1 MTQKKDWYERSFTNW
16 DNRFE
21 TSEGLNVLIARK
33 APRMVDYE
41 KSHGKLHD
49 NNLSTLVSEH
59 ALPFIL
65 WDDYPRISVV
75 DDAIYYGTTFENV
88 ISWLKTIRYFTD
100 REPLTKAN
108 LIANPV
114 VRAKEAKVLD
124 NIDLTGVEVISD
136 ENIPYYIERLTTS
149 FLELGKPFDIE
160 FPILYFHKP
169 SSFLY
174 HSDEILTILKNI
186 FECEVYQVNHI
197 PTQADSEDDA
207 PTDITKESKIADF
220 HTNYSILFS
229 SSLAEGNTN
238 IEFAKFRLFVSK
250 DEMCL
255 TSYVPSVFSEEI
267 LTEESPLF
275 AGTLFESL
283 WKEAYVPPIR
293 ELIPSAEKSYL
304 DYLLRIYKVEKI
316 DRYQWDYQ
324 QEQVELLRQRSLMIL
339 ANYFCS
345 YAHLL
350 KKKRQIIRLSEQLG
364 CPITGLKLYD
374 LQLLFGP
381 KLASLFVTKLN
392 ECWEDN
398 QIPSVFTLPEHAT
411 LSPEFLDFLTKDV
424 IPEPYADNYY
434 SENEQ
439 DWRRSEN
446 LSESLS
452 SMFNN
457 MHFHIEKA
465 SRGNQPN
472 TFERLRFGV
481 SYDSMCY
488 NLSRKQKHTIGDNM
502 YLSLHWWIDK
512 KIDEGSIVPKYDKIQ
527 YLNKYYWRRLFRA
540 GENEDRYFGQL
551 VRITIYV
558 FDHISRYLGEE
569 NSIERDF
576 VENIFAVIFS
586 NNFFKDS
593 SLTRLGKINWG
604 EPRFAGTGY
613 RLSFHNDGITEATYL
628 IDYLLR
634 MQILKEIDDYT
645 PHLSLINTPLINEFR
660 NGTPL
665 ESETE
670 EKIQNY
676 LKILIP
682 LLHDNISVE
691 KVLGTM
697 NRIMISDFG
706 LYNIQLTQWKE
717 KTAIPFFDHMINYPE
732 TEVDSN
738 DLFQKFRDEIAT
750 LFLKSYAITSH
761 EIWDIYRDLPER
773 QKALSERYKTLAG
786 KSIALAEKCGELA
799 GMYEELLKNKEISLS
814 EKNKEICFKRYTELI
829 QICDKLPEN
838 NKVSFS
844 DKDMDLD
851 AQSHPKLSG
860 QEKDLFLF
868 YAELKERYKELAAK
882 DTGLPKNDPLVR
894 FKPDSKADRIYQ
906 QTLYTLYNFSELI
919 QAIYSF
925 NDEDYVS
932 FIVKEKMSL
941 IDCETIK
948 EYIPITKD
956 DFNDFQLRYNYYC
969 ENKKTFFEK
978 AKKMIGHESVNQGNP
993 TESH

>member
-1 MTQKKDWYERSFTNW
+1 MAQKKDWYEHSFTNW

-33 APRMVDYE
+33 APRMVEYE
-41 KSHGKLHD
+41 KTHGKLHD

-59 ALPFIL
+59 ALPFIM

-100 REPLTKAN
+100 RQPLTKNN

-114 VRAKEAKVLD
+114 VRAKGSKVLD

-169 SSFLY
+169 SSFFY
-174 HSDEILTILKNI
+174 YPDEILSILKNI
-186 FECEVYQVNHI
+186 FEVEVYRVNHI
-197 PTQADSEDDA
+197 NAQADSEENTPSD
-207 PTDITKESKIADF
+207 TTTQNKIADF
-220 HTNYSILFS
+220 HTNYSIIFS
-229 SSLAEGNTN
+229 SSLAEGKSNM
-238 IEFAKFRLFVSK
+238 EFAKFRLFVSK
-250 DEMCL
+250 NEICL
-255 TSYVPSVFSEEI
+255 TSYVPSVFSEDI

-275 AGTLFESL
+275 VGTLFESL
-283 WKEAYVPPIR
+283 WKEAYVPPIKD
-293 ELIPSAEKSYL
+293 LIPSAEKSYL

-345 YAHLL
+345 YAYLL

-364 CPITGLKLYD
+364 CQITGLKLYD

-381 KLASLFVTKLN
+381 KLASVFITKLN

-398 QIPSVFTLPEHAT
+398 QIPLAFTLPEPAV

-481 SYDSMCY
+481 SYDSMYY

-502 YLSLHWWIDK
+502 YLSLHWWMDK
-512 KIDEGSIVPKYDKIQ
+512 KIDEGSIVPKYDKVQ

-551 VRITIYV
+551 VRIAIYV
-558 FDHISRYLGEE
+558 FNHISHYLGEE
-569 NSIERDF
+569 DSIERDF

-586 NNFFKDS
+586 NNFFKDP
-593 SLTRLGKINWG
+593 SLTRLGKISWG
-604 EPRFAGTGY
+604 EAKPVGMSY
-613 RLSFHNDGITEATYL
+613 RLSFHNDGITEATSL

-660 NGTPL
+660 NGTTL

-670 EKIQNY
+670 EKIHSY
-676 LKILIP
+676 LKILMP
-682 LLHDNISVE
+682 LLHDNTSVE
-691 KVLGTM
+691 KVIGTM
-697 NRIMISDFG
+697 NRIMLSDFG
-706 LYNIQLTQWKE
+706 LYNIQLTQWRE

-732 TEVDSN
+732 TELDNN
-738 DLFQKFRDEIAT
+738 DLFQKFKDEIAT

-761 EIWDIYRDLPER
+761 EIWNIYRDLPER
-773 QKALSERYKTLAG
+773 QKALSKRYKMLAE
-786 KSIALAEKCGELA
+786 KNIALAERCKELA
-799 GMYEELLKNKEISLS
+799 GIYDELLENKAVSLS
-814 EKNKEICFKRYTELI
+814 EKSKEICFERYTEVV

-838 NKVSFS
+838 TQVTFS
-844 DKDMDLD
+844 DNDMDLGT
-851 AQSHPKLSG
+851 QSYHKLAG
-860 QEKDLFLF
+860 QEKNLFLL
-868 YAELKERYKELAAK
+868 YAELKERYKELAGK
-882 DTGLPKNDPLVR
+882 DTGLPENDPLVC
-894 FKPDSKADRIYQ
+894 FKPDSESNRIYQ

-932 FIVKEKMSL
+932 FIVNEKMSS
-941 IDCETIK
+941 IDCKAIK
-948 EYIPITKD
+948 ECVPITKD
-956 DFNDFQLRYNYYC
+956 DFKDFQLKYNYYA

-978 AKKMIGHESVNQGNP
+978 AKEMIYHESVNQGNT
-993 TESH
+993 TEGH